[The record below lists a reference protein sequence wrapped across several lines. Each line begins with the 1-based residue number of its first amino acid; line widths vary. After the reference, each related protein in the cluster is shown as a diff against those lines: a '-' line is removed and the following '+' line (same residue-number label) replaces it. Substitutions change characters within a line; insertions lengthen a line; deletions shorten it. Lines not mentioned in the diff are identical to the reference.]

1 MAEFRSSRGML
12 MSMEIA
18 MVAASEEDCDQNYL
32 CGIWTFGLPKEMSS
46 VKTRLCL
53 CDCVWTGLE

>member
-18 MVAASEEDCDQNYL
+18 MVAASEEDCDQNFL
-32 CGIWTFGLPKEMSS
+32 CRLLDIWFTQGDVIGEDPLVS
-46 VKTRLCL
+46 V
-53 CDCVWTGLE
+53 

>member
-1 MAEFRSSRGML
+1 

-18 MVAASEEDCDQNYL
+18 MVAASEEDCGQNYL

>member
-32 CGIWTFGLPKEMSS
+32 CAIAGHLVYP
-46 VKTRLCL
+46 RRCHR
-53 CDCVWTGLE
+53 

>member
-32 CGIWTFGLPKEMSS
+32 CAITGHLVTQGDVIGEDPLVS
-46 VKTRLCL
+46 V
-53 CDCVWTGLE
+53 

>member
-18 MVAASEEDCDQNYL
+18 MVAASQEDSDQNDL
-32 CGIWTFGLPKEMSS
+32 CAI
-46 VKTRLCL
+46 
-53 CDCVWTGLE
+53 TGHLVYPRRCHR